1 MNSGHLIVVEG
12 PENTGKTTLAKSLAE
27 ALGQRGIPAE
37 YMSFPGRNTASVG
50 AVVYDLE
57 HKPDRFGLTALPP
70 ATRQVL
76 HLAAHLDAIESRI
89 KPTLASGRWVVLDR
103 YWWSMWAHGHAQ
115 GVTIALLDQLIKIEC
130 DAWWPIEPAIIFCTL
145 RPAPFDDPVTPQWEA
160 VRVAYNH
167 LVETQG
173 AHGRID
179 LLPPDLYPE
188 QRVIACLAKLA
199 ALSVHPQL

>member
-1 MNSGHLIVVEG
+1 MNSGHLIIIEG
-12 PENTGKTTLAKSLAE
+12 PENTGKTTLAQSLSA
-27 ALGQRGIPAE
+27 ALLQRGILAD

-89 KPTLASGRWVVLDR
+89 KPALAAGRWVVLDR

-115 GVTIALLDQLIKIEC
+115 GVSSSLLNQLVKIEC
-130 DAWWPIEPAIIFCTL
+130 DAWLPTKPAIIFCTL
-145 RPAPFDDPVTPQWEA
+145 RPVPFDDPPTPQWEN
-160 VRVAYNH
+160 VRAAYGK
-167 LVETQG
+167 LVEAQE
-173 AHGRID
+173 AHAPID
-179 LLPPDLYPE
+179 QLAPDLSVE
-188 QRVIACLAKLA
+188 QRVASCLARLTA
-199 ALSVHPQL
+199 VGVLPRL